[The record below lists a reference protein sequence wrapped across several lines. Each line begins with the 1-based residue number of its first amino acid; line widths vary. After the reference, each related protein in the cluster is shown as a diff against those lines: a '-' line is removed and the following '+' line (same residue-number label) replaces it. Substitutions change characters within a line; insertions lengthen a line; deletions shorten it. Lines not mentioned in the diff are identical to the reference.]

1 MSKFDRFTKS
11 NNPMFQNES
20 RADETVLDDGLVG
33 HAPGELMTA
42 NGAVNKTFMLFG
54 IMLLGAAVGAMFP
67 FRVLLI
73 PYIIGGAVVYFF
85 TSKKPS
91 RAPNLAPI
99 YALIEGLL
107 VGTVSVIY
115 AAAYNGIVLNAASLT
130 FAILF
135 MMLALY
141 KSGLIT
147 VSQKFRAGV
156 SMAVGAVMLLYLVNI
171 VLYMFGISIPF
182 LHDGGPVAIGISA
195 VIIVIASMNLLL
207 DFDNFEKGEGQGAPQ
222 YMEWYYGMG
231 LLFTLVWLYL
241 EILRLLS
248 FFMGDD

>member
-11 NNPMFQNES
+11 NNPMFKNES
-20 RADETVLDDGLVG
+20 HADDQVLDAGLVG
-33 HAPGELMTA
+33 EAPGELMTA

-54 IMLLGAAVGAMFP
+54 IMLLGAAVGWMFAIP
-67 FRVLLI
+67 VLII

-91 RAPNLAPI
+91 RAPTLAPI

-107 VGTVSVIY
+107 VGTISVLY
-115 AAAYNGIVLNAASLT
+115 ASAYNGIVLNAASLT

-171 VLYMFGISIPF
+171 VLHMFGISIPF
-182 LHDGGPVAIGISA
+182 LHDGGPIAIGVSCI
-195 VIIVIASMNLLL
+195 IIVIASI
-207 DFDNFEKGEGQGAPQ
+207 
-222 YMEWYYGMG
+222 Y
-231 LLFTLVWLYL
+231 
-241 EILRLLS
+241 RLIYQAATCHQHPHY
-248 FFMGDD
+248 

>member
-1 MSKFDRFTKS
+1 MSKFDRFGKS
-11 NNPMFQNES
+11 SNPMFNTKP
-20 RADETVLDDGLVG
+20 RADERVLDEGLVG
-33 HAPGELMTA
+33 QSTGELMTV
-42 NGAVNKTFMLFG
+42 NGAVNKSFILFG
-54 IMLLGAAVGAMFP
+54 IMLFGAAIGAMFP
-67 FRVLLI
+67 MPVLLL
-73 PYIIGGAVVYFF
+73 PYVIAGAIVYFI
-85 TSKKPS
+85 TSSKPS
-91 RAPNLAPI
+91 RAPSMAPL
-99 YALIEGLL
+99 YAIIEGLL
-107 VGTVSVIY
+107 VGTISVIY
-115 AAAYNGIVLNAASLT
+115 AAAFDGIVVNAASLT

-156 SMAVGAVMLLYLVNI
+156 TMAVGAVMLLYLVNI

-182 LHDGGPVAIGISA
+182 LHDGGPIAIGISG

-241 EILRLLS
+241 EILRFLS

>member
-11 NNPMFQNES
+11 NNPMFKNES
-20 RADETVLDDGLVG
+20 YADDNVLDEGLVG
-33 HAPGELMTA
+33 QAPGELMTV

-54 IMLLGAAVGAMFP
+54 IMLLGAAVGYMFP
-67 FRVLLI
+67 FPMLM
-73 PYIIGGAVVYFF
+73 IGYSLGAAAVYFI
-85 TSKKPS
+85 TSRNTS
-91 RAPNLAPI
+91 RAPVLAPI
-99 YALIEGLL
+99 FALLEGLL
-107 VGTVSVIY
+107 VGTASILY
-115 AAAYNGIVLNAASLT
+115 ASLYNGIIFNAASLT

-156 SMAVGAVMLLYLVNI
+156 SMAVGAVMLLYLINI
-171 VLYMFGISIPF
+171 VLYMFGIEVSF
-182 LHDGGPVAIGISA
+182 LHDGGPIAIGISA
-195 VIIVIASMNLLL
+195 IIIVIASMNLLL
-207 DFDNFEKGEGQGAPQ
+207 DFDNFEKGEAQGAPQ
-222 YMEWYYGMG
+222 HMEWYFGMG
-231 LLFTLVWLYL
+231 LVFTIVWLYL

>member
-1 MSKFDRFTKS
+1 MSKFDAFTKS
-11 NNPMFQNES
+11 NNPMFKNDS
-20 RADETVLDDGLVG
+20 YADDAVLDEGLVG

-91 RAPNLAPI
+91 RAPTLAPI

-107 VGTVSVIY
+107 VGTVSVMY
-115 AAAYNGIVLNAASLT
+115 ATAYSGIVLNAASLT

-156 SMAVGAVMLLYLVNI
+156 SMAVGAVMLLYLINI

-182 LHDGGPVAIGISA
+182 LHDGGPVAIGVSCI
-195 VIIVIASMNLLL
+195 IIVIASMNLLL